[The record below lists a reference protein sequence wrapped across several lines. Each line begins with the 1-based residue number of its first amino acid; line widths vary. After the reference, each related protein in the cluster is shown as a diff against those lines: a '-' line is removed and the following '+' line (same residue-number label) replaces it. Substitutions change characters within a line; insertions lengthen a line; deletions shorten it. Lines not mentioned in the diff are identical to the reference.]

1 MDTFNVKRT
10 TVTKEADK
18 TTANGV
24 YNITYVMTND
34 ILQSVVVKVCDT
46 REVNVPTAD
55 GQTMKQSR
63 TIEVTTLQYE
73 GGTVRYGTLPYTEKM
88 LLYLQDFVDIV
99 NEIMG
104 PEKAGGE

>member
-24 YNITYVMTND
+24 YNITYTVTNGV
-34 ILQSVVVKVCDT
+34 LQSVSVRVYDT
-46 REVNVPTAD
+46 QEVSVPTAD

-73 GGTVRYGTLPYTEKM
+73 GGTVRYGTLPYSEKM

-99 NEIMG
+99 NEIVE
-104 PEKAGGE
+104 PAQNNA